1 MFVASAVQ
9 ARRVDAADG
18 LEAIMATS
26 MAGAVELDRE
36 TLLSMYETMMQIRT
50 FEDLAGK
57 NFAAGLVPGFVHLY
71 AGEEAVAVGICS
83 QLTDNDF
90 ITSTHRGHGHCI
102 AKGVDIA
109 GMVAELMGKST
120 GVCKGKGGSMHI
132 ADVEKGMLGANGIVG
147 GGIPLACGA
156 ALTAKTL
163 GTGGVAVCFF
173 GDGAANQ
180 GTFHEG
186 LNLAAIWNLP
196 VVFVCENNGYAEST
210 PVRYHCAASDI
221 ANRAGAYEIPG
232 VVVDGLDVFAVY
244 EAAAEAIA
252 RARRGDGPSL
262 LEAKTYRFY
271 GHFQGDQV
279 TYRTTDELELYKQR
293 DPIAA
298 LRKAIIDRDIASA
311 DELDAID
318 TRVTRQLDEAWV
330 DAKAAPFPELE
341 EALTDVYVT
350 Y

>member
-1 MFVASAVQ
+1 
-9 ARRVDAADG
+9 
-18 LEAIMATS
+18 MATAS
-26 MAGAVELDRE
+26 PRA
-36 TLLSMYETMMQIRT
+36 
-50 FEDLAGK
+50 
-57 NFAAGLVPGFVHLY
+57 
-71 AGEEAVAVGICS
+71 
-83 QLTDNDF
+83 LT
-90 ITSTHRGHGHCI
+90 SP
-102 AKGVDIA
+102 

-120 GVCKGKGGSMHI
+120 GICKGKGGSMHI

-186 LNLAAIWNLP
+186 LNLASIWKLP

-210 PVRYHCAASDI
+210 PVRYHCSASDI
-221 ANRAGAYEIPG
+221 ANRASAYEIPG

-252 RARRGDGPSL
+252 RARRGEGPSL

-279 TYRTTDELELYKQR
+279 TYRTSDELEAYKVR
-293 DPIAA
+293 DPIVS
-298 LRKAIIDRDIASA
+298 LRRAILDREMATEDDIRARS
-311 DELDAID
+311 
-318 TRVTRQLDEAWV
+318 TRGSPNSSTTPGPPPRLRRSP
-330 DAKAAPFPELE
+330 KCPKR
-341 EALTDVYVT
+341 
-350 Y
+350 

>member
-1 MFVASAVQ
+1 
-9 ARRVDAADG
+9 
-18 LEAIMATS
+18 
-26 MAGAVELDRE
+26 MAGAKKNSDNGLGLGKEQIADFLRQ
-36 TLLSMYETMMQIRT
+36 MYEIRF
-50 FEDLAGK
+50 FEEKVAELLKLGIIKGAS
-57 NFAAGLVPGFVHLY
+57 HLY
-71 AGEEAVAVGICS
+71 AGEEAVAVGAIS
-83 QLTDNDF
+83 T
-90 ITSTHRGHGHCI
+90 ITEDDVIASTHRGHGHCGAI
-102 AKGVDIA
+102 GVKHAHNDKQRQEHWNK
-109 GMVAELMGKST
+109 MMAELMGKAT
-120 GVCKGKGGSMHI
+120 GYCKGRGGSMHI

-186 LNLAAIWNLP
+186 LNLAAIWKLP
-196 VVFVCENNGYAEST
+196 VVFVCENNGYAEAT
-210 PVRYHCAASDI
+210 PVRYHCSASDI

-244 EAAAEAIA
+244 EAASEAIA

-279 TYRTTDELELYKQR
+279 TYRTAEELDQYKQR
-293 DPIAA
+293 DPITSLRAA
-298 LRKAIIDRDIASA
+298 MLDRGIASE
-311 DELDAID
+311 DELNAID
-318 TRVTRQLDEAWV
+318 AKVTLLLDDAWV
-330 DAKAAPFPELE
+330 AAKAAPFPEPE

>member
-1 MFVASAVQ
+1 
-9 ARRVDAADG
+9 
-18 LEAIMATS
+18 
-26 MAGAVELDRE
+26 
-36 TLLSMYETMMQIRT
+36 MMQIRT

-57 NFAAGLVPGFVHLY
+57 NFAAGFVPGFVHLY

-83 QLTDNDF
+83 QLTDNDY

-109 GMVAELMGKST
+109 GMVAELMGKSS

-210 PVRYHCAASDI
+210 PVRYHCSASDI

-244 EAAAEAIA
+244 EAAGEAIA
-252 RARRGDGPSL
+252 RARRGEGPSL

-293 DPIAA
+293 DPITA
-298 LRKAIIDRDIASA
+298 LRKAIADRGIASE
-311 DELDAID
+311 DELNAID
-318 TRVTRQLDEAWV
+318 DRVTQQLDNAWAA
-330 DAKAAPFPELE
+330 AKAAPFPEPE